1 MNLVKERAL
10 TDCQIVIL
18 GNKADLCTRGSVST
32 SVDQTNSSTITE
44 EEESKKPNLGNIK
57 SFQGERIVET
67 IRMNKTRDDF
77 KTSSSSGLNESEF
90 RPNTTVD
97 ALS

>member
-1 MNLVKERAL
+1 MKERAL

-18 GNKADLCTRGSVST
+18 GNKADLCTGDSVST
-32 SVDQTNSSTITE
+32 SVDQTNSGTVTE
-44 EEESKKPNLGNIK
+44 EEESKKPNLGTIK
-57 SFQGERIVET
+57 SFQGERMVET
-67 IRMNKTRDDF
+67 IRMNKTRDNF
-77 KTSSSSGLNESEF
+77 KTSSGSGLNESEF